1 MSSLKDEIQDINFTF
16 EIFNNVN
23 LCKAYARAF
32 KLTLL
37 IIIFNKFIL
46 SDYQYDNN
54 LKVTLKK
61 LFNSVSDVLL
71 NITEMF
77 IITPLINNGK
87 EVKMDIQEKFIKFT
101 KANKINKKLYTV
113 ELCNLFMKM
122 SDGSINAIKLFSK

>member
-1 MSSLKDEIQDINFTF
+1 MSSLKDETQDINFTF
-16 EIFNNVN
+16 EIFNNN
-23 LCKAYARAF
+23 SLSKAYSKAC
-32 KLTLL
+32 KLSLI

-61 LFNSVSDVLL
+61 LFNSVSDIYI

-77 IITPLINNGK
+77 IITPLINKGK
-87 EVKMDIQEKFIKFT
+87 EVKMDIQEKFVKFT

-122 SDGSINAIKLFSK
+122 SDGSINSIKLFSK